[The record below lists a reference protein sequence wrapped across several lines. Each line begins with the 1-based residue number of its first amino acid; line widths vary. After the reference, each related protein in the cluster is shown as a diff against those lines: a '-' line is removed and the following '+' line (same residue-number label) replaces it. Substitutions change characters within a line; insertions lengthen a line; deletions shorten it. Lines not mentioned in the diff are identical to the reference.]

1 MRLVELGRFR
11 EGAINW
17 ERLVG
22 SVYQM
27 RHDFVVH
34 QGVCTLLQIAPHEKL
49 GEGEQANL
57 RALDD
62 IPAVEVADG
71 PAQGIEN
78 TRDVDALG
86 LLGQWVQTRNLYA
99 EVAREQFEQGGIHA
113 RLIIA
118 LADAKAFAY

>member
-11 EGAINW
+11 EGAING

-49 GEGEQANL
+49 GKGEQANV

-86 LLGQWVQTRNLYA
+86 LLGQRIQTGTRGSALRPPIMSPWKGSSML
-99 EVAREQFEQGGIHA
+99 ARTTV
-113 RLIIA
+113 
-118 LADAKAFAY
+118 